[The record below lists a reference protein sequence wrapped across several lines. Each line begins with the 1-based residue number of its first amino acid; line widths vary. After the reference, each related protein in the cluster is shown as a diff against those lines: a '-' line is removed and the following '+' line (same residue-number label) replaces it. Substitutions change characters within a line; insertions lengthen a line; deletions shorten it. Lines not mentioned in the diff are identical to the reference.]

1 MMRIVDG
8 PARRSNDCEVRR
20 GVDRERSTKPG
31 GFLSIIVQKYGGTSV
46 QDHEKLLTV
55 ARRVTA
61 LRDEGHG
68 VVVVVSAMGS
78 TTDGF
83 LEEARRFTSNP
94 AQRELDMLI
103 TAGERISM
111 SLLAIALNSIGT
123 PAVSFTGS
131 QVGIITDT
139 RHTDAR
145 ILEVR
150 PHRVVSELAKGNVV
164 VVGGFQGVSVE
175 KDVTTLGRGGSDT
188 TAVALAAALQAD
200 RCEILTD
207 VDAVHTAD
215 PRIVPDARRI
225 DEISWEDMTEL
236 ARFGARIMKEEAVRF
251 AERAGIRLHIARS
264 DGTAPGTIVLE
275 RSTHAEPPIVGLS
288 LLDELVA
295 VLCPATKEMRV
306 CDALTFVDPEA
317 VMTILTCD
325 GLTAIMRE
333 PSGEMAVAT
342 PNVPSRSDGQ
352 AEQLRCS
359 ALCAV
364 GRDAGSPAT
373 LQTLASTLHE
383 SGIGIIAAVS
393 TGRSLKVVVPGE
405 QGRTAIGI
413 AHGLLIGK

>member
-1 MMRIVDG
+1 M
-8 PARRSNDCEVRR
+8 
-20 GVDRERSTKPG
+20 
-31 GFLSIIVQKYGGTSV
+31 SIIVQKYGGTSV

-61 LRDEGHG
+61 LRDEGHD

-78 TTDGF
+78 TTDG
-83 LEEARRFTSNP
+83 LLDEARRFTPDP

-111 SLLAIALNSIGT
+111 SLLAIALNGIGT

-150 PHRVVSELAKGNVV
+150 PHRVVSELEKGNVV

-175 KDVTTLGRGGSDT
+175 KEVTTLGRGGSDT

-215 PRIVPDARRI
+215 PRVVPDAGRI
-225 DEISWEDMTEL
+225 AEIAWEDMAEL

-251 AERAGIRLHIARS
+251 AERAGIRLHVARS
-264 DGTAPGTIVLE
+264 NGTAPGTIVLE
-275 RSTHAEPPIVGLS
+275 EPTHAEPAIVGLS
-288 LLDELVA
+288 LLEGLLAIDCPTDGRANVCSGLASERIDT
-295 VLCPATKEMRV
+295 VL
-306 CDALTFVDPEA
+306 
-317 VMTILTCD
+317 TILTCD
-325 GLTAIMRE
+325 GLTAIIHA
-333 PSGEMAVAT
+333 PPDNDGETVELPVHSTGQAA
-342 PNVPSRSDGQ
+342 RSAADGQ
-352 AEQLRCS
+352 AARSAARSCA
-359 ALCAV
+359 ALCIV
-364 GRDAGSPAT
+364 GREAGSPAT
-373 LQTLASTLHE
+373 LQRITSTLRE
-383 SGIGIIAAVS
+383 SGIEIIAAVS
-393 TGRSLKVVVPGE
+393 GGRSVKIVVPAE
-405 QGRTAIGI
+405 EGRAALET
-413 AHGLLIGK
+413 AHGLLIRK